1 MTRSRRIMISVP
13 AGLLQEVDG
22 IAALEDGNRS
32 EVIRSAV
39 RAYIDERKRRVIRE
53 SMCRGYVEMGS
64 INLALAELGMGFDR
78 GIDGGQDE

>member
-22 IAALEDGNRS
+22 IAALENGNRS
-32 EVIRSAV
+32 EIIRSAV
-39 RAYIDERKRRVIRE
+39 RAYIDERKRREVRE
-53 SMCRGYVEMGS
+53 SMCRGYVEMGP
-64 INLALAELGMGFDR
+64 INLSLAELGMGYDR